1 VHAQGEYWAT
11 HCDFSSFLQ
20 PEPPFISAL
29 EELEA
34 LGLKL
39 CIFTN
44 GPRAYALKVLER
56 LEVKRF
62 FADERIFA
70 VEDVLPACK
79 PEPAAFNK
87 VPVFP
92 VHYLTRCAPS
102 TELHQRSCLSTRAL
116 DPFVL
121 GRCWKGLGQSLSEL

>member
-1 VHAQGEYWAT
+1 MHAQGEYWAT
-11 HCDFSSFLQ
+11 HCDFTSFLQ

-29 EELEA
+29 QELEA

-56 LEVKRF
+56 LELKQF

-87 VPVFP
+87 VLGLPSVLP
-92 VHYLTRCAPS
+92 RCARS
-102 TELHQRSCLSTRAL
+102 TEIHRA
-116 DPFVL
+116 V
-121 GRCWKGLGQSLSEL
+121 CH